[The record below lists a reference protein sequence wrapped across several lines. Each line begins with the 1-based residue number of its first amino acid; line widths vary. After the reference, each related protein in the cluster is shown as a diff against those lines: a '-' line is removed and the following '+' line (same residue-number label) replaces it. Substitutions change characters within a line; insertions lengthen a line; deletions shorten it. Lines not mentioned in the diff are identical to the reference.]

1 MRHSVNNN
9 PHPRDAL
16 IEFDAGPH
24 KYTCA
29 GEANYTS
36 VTTWNHSHFKK
47 FDADAIITK
56 MMANERTWSKS
67 PYYGKTREEIKA
79 GWDKNRDEAA
89 ELGTDMHYGIEC
101 YYRGETPL
109 TPHVGVNDGG
119 DKEGG
124 GLGKNVGGG
133 GAGSG
138 SGMTLS
144 PHFMSFLEHH
154 PYLIPYRTEWMI
166 FDEDVRLAGS
176 IDMVYEGDGENEVM
190 IYDWKRCKDIKKT
203 NGFGEFALT
212 DCISHLPDTNYWHY
226 ALQLN
231 TYKAILESKYNKK
244 VTRMCLVCLHPN
256 LPSYQLFVVPDLSK
270 EIADL
275 FALRKKKL
283 V

>member
-36 VTTWNHSHFKK
+36 VTTWNHSHFKQ

-67 PYYGKTREEIKA
+67 PYYGQTREEIKA

-89 ELGTDMHYGIEC
+89 QLGTEMHYGIEC
-101 YYRGETPL
+101 YYRGETLL
-109 TPHVGVNDGG
+109 TPHVGVDGVG
-119 DKEGG
+119 DKE
-124 GLGKNVGGG
+124 GLGKNVDG

-154 PYLIPYRTEWMI
+154 PHLIPYRTEWMI

-176 IDMVYEGDGENEVM
+176 IDMVYEDDGENEVM

-226 ALQLN
+226 TLQLN
-231 TYKAILESKYNKK
+231 TYKAILEAKYNKK

-256 LPSYQLFVVPDLSK
+256 LPSYQIFVVPDLSK